1 MKKTALAVF
10 FHLCRCRRN
19 NPSRLHWQRCIAI
32 IPTQVLGFDL
42 GL

>member
-19 NPSRLHWQRCIAI
+19 NPSRLHWQRCIAHDI
-32 IPTQVLGFDL
+32 IGSSHYAL
-42 GL
+42 